1 MILCGVVCVLHV
13 PEFDK
18 AGNWM
23 LVVWDAEQVQ
33 KLLYTYLLLTH
44 HLECWELF
52 NEEDFG

>member
-1 MILCGVVCVLHV
+1 MILCGVLCVLHV

-44 HLECWELF
+44 HLECWEVF